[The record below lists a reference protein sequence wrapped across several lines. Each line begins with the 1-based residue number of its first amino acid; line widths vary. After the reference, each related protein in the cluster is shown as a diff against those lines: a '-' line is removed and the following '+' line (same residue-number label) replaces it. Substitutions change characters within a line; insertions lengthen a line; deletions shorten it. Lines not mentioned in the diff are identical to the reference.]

1 MSAFNNIIILLTA
14 FLVVFVQAAF
24 NGVLGTQIDLLPALM
39 VYTSLTAGPLTIAA
53 LALCGGLWFD
63 SLSANPLGISVLPL
77 VAIGFVILLR
87 RELILRDQTYAQFV
101 IGLAASLAAPLVT
114 LALLLTGGKAPLV
127 GWGTVWQL
135 ALMALI
141 GGAATPGFA
150 KLFSFVTQTFD
161 YRTVHSTSFRDD
173 REIRRGRN

>member
-1 MSAFNNIIILLTA
+1 MIAFNSLIILLTA
-14 FLVVFVQAAF
+14 FLLVFAQAAF
-24 NGVLGTQIDLLPALM
+24 NGILGTQLDLLPALM
-39 VYTSLTAGPLTIAA
+39 VYTSLTGGPLTIAT

-87 RELILRDQTYAQFV
+87 RELILRNQAYAQFV

-114 LALLLTGGKAPLV
+114 LLLLLTAGRAPLF
-127 GWGTVWQL
+127 GWGTVWQVV
-135 ALMALI
+135 LMALA
-141 GGAATPGFA
+141 GGAATPAFA
-150 KLFSFVTQTFD
+150 KLFGFITRTFD
-161 YRTVHSTSFRDD
+161 YRTVSSSSFRSD

>member
-1 MSAFNNIIILLTA
+1 MIAFNSFIILLTA
-14 FLVVFVQAAF
+14 FLLVFAQAAF
-24 NGVLGTQIDLLPALM
+24 NGFLGTQLDLLPALM

-77 VAIGFVILLR
+77 VAIGFIILVR
-87 RELILRDQTYAQFV
+87 RELILRDQSYAQFV
-101 IGLAASLAAPLVT
+101 LGTVASFAAPLVT
-114 LALLLTGGKAPLV
+114 LLLLLTAGRTPLV
-127 GWGTVWQL
+127 GWGTIWQL
-135 ALMALI
+135 AFMTLL
-141 GGAATPGFA
+141 GGAATPGFG

-161 YRTVHSTSFRDD
+161 YRNVQSNSFRSD